1 MPMKKIVGVLFGGK
15 STEHQISVI
24 SARNVF
30 KNIDRSL
37 YEPILMY
44 IDPVGKWFLIHEDQ
58 FLSDKIK
65 PAVDQGLSIDMQTNP
80 VSFILKG
87 NKHSFLPDVIFPIL
101 HGKNGEDGNMQG
113 FLNILNI
120 PFVGPD
126 MFASA
131 AAMDKEIT
139 KKLLE
144 AVNIKGAKYH
154 CYRKHEPEKIKFNLI
169 LKDLGLPMVIKPS
182 RAGSSVGL
190 SKATN
195 EKEFLAAIKLA
206 FRYDTKIII
215 EEYINGREIECAVL
229 GNEEPIASVTGEI
242 ITEFYDYEAK
252 YLSDEK
258 AKLQAP
264 AKIDKKTENK
274 IRDIAIKAYKALD
287 CEGMSRIDFFLTS
300 NDIIVNEINTIP
312 GFTDIS
318 MYPKLFELSGIPNKE
333 LTSQLLQLAIQ
344 RFDTLQKLETLYTK

>member
-1 MPMKKIVGVLFGGK
+1 MKKLVAVLFGGK

-24 SARNVF
+24 SAKNVY
-30 KNIDRSL
+30 KNIDRSE
-37 YEPILMY
+37 YNPILMY
-44 IDPVGKWFLIHEDQ
+44 IDRDGKWFLVSEEQ
-58 FLSDKIK
+58 FLSGELK
-65 PAVDQGLSIDMQTNP
+65 PSVDQGLHINMLSNP
-80 VSFILKG
+80 VSFTVQSK
-87 NKHSFLPDVIFPIL
+87 KESFLPDVIFPIL

-154 CYRKHEPEKIKFNLI
+154 CYKKHEAEKIQYSII

-190 SKATN
+190 SKVTN
-195 EKEFLAAIKLA
+195 ESEFAAAVDLA

-215 EEYINGREIECAVL
+215 EEYITGREIECAVL
-229 GNEEPIASVTGEI
+229 GNENPIASVTGEI

-252 YLSDEK
+252 YLSAEK

-264 AKIDKKTENK
+264 ALIDKEVENN
-274 IRDIAIKAYKALD
+274 IRNIAIKAYKAID
-287 CEGMSRIDFFLTS
+287 AEGMSRIDFFLTS
-300 NDIIVNEINTIP
+300 NDVILNEINTIP

-318 MYPKLFELSGIPNKE
+318 MYPKLFELSGIPNQE
-333 LTSQLLQLAIQ
+333 LISRLLQLALN
-344 RFDTLQKLETLYTK
+344 RFDTQQKLETLFIK

>member
-1 MPMKKIVGVLFGGK
+1 MKKTVGVLFGGK

-24 SARNVF
+24 SAKNVY

-37 YEPILMY
+37 YNPFLMY
-44 IDPVGKWFLIHEDQ
+44 IDQDGKWYMIREEQ
-58 FLSDKIK
+58 FNAENIK
-65 PAVDQGLSIDMQTNP
+65 PDDDQGLRIDMQTNP
-80 VSFILKG
+80 VSFLLKG
-87 NKHSFLPDVIFPIL
+87 ANHNFLPDVIFPIL

-144 AVNIKGAKYH
+144 AVNIRGAKYH
-154 CYRKHEPEKIKFNLI
+154 CYRKYEPEKIDYQFI
-169 LKDLGLPMVIKPS
+169 SKDLGLPMVIKPS
-182 RAGSSVGL
+182 RAGSSIGI

-195 EKEFLAAIKLA
+195 EKEFLAAVDLA
-206 FRYDTKIII
+206 FRYDTKIIV
-215 EEYINGREIECAVL
+215 EEFIKGREIECAVI

-252 YLSDEK
+252 LD
-258 AKLQAP
+258 
-264 AKIDKKTENK
+264 KITENR
-274 IRDIAIKAYKALD
+274 IRDIAIKAYKAIE
-287 CEGMSRIDFFLTS
+287 CEGMSRIDFFLTTE
-300 NDIIVNEINTIP
+300 DVILNEINTIP

-318 MYPKLFELSGIPNKE
+318 MYPKLFELSGVPNKE
-333 LTSQLLQLAIQ
+333 LISRLLELAIQ
-344 RFDTLQKLETLYTK
+344 RFDNLQKLETLYSK

>member
-1 MPMKKIVGVLFGGK
+1 MKKLVGVLFGGK

-24 SARNVF
+24 SARNVY
-30 KNIDRSL
+30 KNINRS
-37 YEPILMY
+37 EFDPILMY
-44 IDPVGKWFLIHEDQ
+44 IDPVGRWFRIREEQL
-58 FLSDKIK
+58 LSDEII
-65 PAVDQGLSIDMQTNP
+65 PADTEGLYIDMQANP
-80 VSFILKG
+80 ISFIIKKD
-87 NKHSFLPDVIFPIL
+87 NHKFLPDVIFPIL
-101 HGKNGEDGNMQG
+101 HGKNGEDCNMQG

-131 AAMDKEIT
+131 ACMDKEIT

-144 AVNIKGAKYH
+144 AVNIRGAKYH
-154 CYRKHEPEKIKFNLI
+154 CYKKHEQEKIKYNKI
-169 LKDLGLPMVIKPS
+169 IRELGLPLVIKPS

-190 SKATN
+190 RKVDD
-195 EKEFLAAIKLA
+195 EKEFFTAVDLA

-215 EEYINGREIECAVL
+215 EEYINGKEIECAVL
-229 GNEEPIASVTGEI
+229 GNEEPIAYITGEI

-252 YLSDEK
+252 YLSAEK

-264 AKIDKKTENK
+264 ALIDKHTENR
-274 IRDIAIKAYKALD
+274 IREIAIKAYKALD

-300 NDIIVNEINTIP
+300 DEVILNEINTIP

-333 LTSQLLQLAIQ
+333 LISLLLQLAIK
-344 RFDTLQKLETLYTK
+344 RFDNLQNLETLYIK

>member
-1 MPMKKIVGVLFGGK
+1 MKKIVGILFGGK
-15 STEHQISVI
+15 STEHEISII
-24 SARNVF
+24 SAKNVY

-37 YEPILMY
+37 YNPYLMY
-44 IDPVGKWFLIHEDQ
+44 IDAVGKWYLIREEQ
-58 FLSDKIK
+58 FQSDKII
-65 PAVDQGLSIDMQTNP
+65 PADDQGLSIDMQTNP
-80 VSFILKG
+80 IGFNIKG
-87 NKHSFLPDVIFPIL
+87 GNHSFFPDVIFPVL

-131 AAMDKEIT
+131 AAMDKEMT

-144 AVNIKGAKYH
+144 AVNIKGAKYF
-154 CYRKHEPEKIKFNLI
+154 CFRKHEPEKIKYSSI

-195 EKEFLAAIKLA
+195 EKEFLTAVDLA

-252 YLSDEK
+252 YLSAEK

-264 AKIDKKTENK
+264 ANMDKKIENK
-274 IRDIAIKAYKALD
+274 IREIAIKAYKAIE

-300 NDIIVNEINTIP
+300 DEVILNEINTIP

-318 MYPKLFELSGIPNKE
+318 MYPRLFELSGIPNKE
-333 LTSQLLQLAIQ
+333 LTSRLLQLAIQ
-344 RFDTLQKLETLYTK
+344 RFDNLQKLETHYIKS

>member
-1 MPMKKIVGVLFGGK
+1 MKKLVAVLFGGK

-24 SARNVF
+24 SAKNVY
-30 KNIDRSL
+30 KNIDRSV
-37 YEPILMY
+37 YDTILMY
-44 IDPVGKWFLIHEDQ
+44 IDPVGKWFVIREDQ
-58 FLSDKIK
+58 FLSDNIK
-65 PAVDQGLSIDMQTNP
+65 PTDDQGIIIDMQVNP
-80 VSFILKG
+80 ISFTTSK
-87 NKHSFLPDVIFPIL
+87 NNSKFLPDVIFPIL

-126 MFASA
+126 MLASA

-144 AVNIKGAKYH
+144 AVNIGGAKYF
-154 CYRKHEPEKIKFNLI
+154 CFRKHEMEKINYNLVV
-169 LKDLGLPMVIKPS
+169 KDLGLPMVIKPS

-195 EKEFLAAIKLA
+195 EKEFIAAVALA
-206 FRYDTKIII
+206 FRFDTKIIV
-215 EEYINGREIECAVL
+215 EEYITGREIECAVL
-229 GNEEPIASVTGEI
+229 GNEDPIASVTGEI

-252 YLSDEK
+252 YLSAEK

-264 AKIDKKTENK
+264 AKIDKKTEDK

-287 CEGMSRIDFFLTS
+287 CEGMSRVDFFLTP
-300 NDIIVNEINTIP
+300 NDVILNEINTIP

-333 LTSQLLQLAIQ
+333 LISRLLQLAMQ
-344 RFDTLQKLETLYTK
+344 RFETLQKLETLYSK